1 MKAETEDERM
11 EQISVL
17 VADDDR
23 EIVESIAIFLKAE
36 NYDVIKAY
44 NGREALEKAR
54 ENSVQLIILDIMMP
68 EMDGFTLGKKIR
80 EIDGNVPFVYITA
93 KSMKEDMKQGYEIGA
108 DDYIVKPFDSEVLI
122 LKIKAILS
130 RSKHEEA
137 EPKPKFIT
145 IGEYV
150 FNTELRTITKN
161 EEQIKLT
168 PKEARLLELL
178 YNYKDGLLPREKAL
192 TEIWGTNDYF
202 TARSMDVYVTKLRKY
217 FKDDQNIKI
226 ENVHGSGFRLVI
238 EE

>member
-1 MKAETEDERM
+1 MSGKILIADDEKGLVSMMKAYFELSGY
-11 EQISVL
+11 QVL
-17 VADDDR
+17 TAC
-23 EIVESIAIFLKAE
+23 SG
-36 NYDVIKAY
+36 N
-44 NGREALEKAR
+44 EALKKAACGPD
-54 ENSVQLIILDIMMP
+54 IILLDINMP
-68 EMDGFTLGKKIR
+68 DMDGFTVCQRIR
-80 EIDGNVPFVYITA
+80 EHVSCPILFLTA
-93 KSMKEDMKQGYEIGA
+93 RVETGDKIKGFTSGA

>member
-1 MKAETEDERM
+1 MKSYLELSDYEVTLCVNGNDGLEAFRKDKFD
-11 EQISVL
+11 ICL
-17 VADDDR
+17 
-23 EIVESIAIFLKAE
+23 L
-36 NYDVIKAY
+36 DV
-44 NGREALEKAR
+44 
-54 ENSVQLIILDIMMP
+54 MMP